1 MNGTKATSFKYLRAT
16 SGTVEFLAQW
26 SKALTEYKVKH
37 YQQNL
42 EDDEYPTTPTL
53 TETLSGYTD
62 PAADHT

>member
-1 MNGTKATSFKYLRAT
+1 VNGTKATSFKYLRAT

-37 YQQNL
+37 YKQNT
-42 EDDEYPTTPTL
+42 ENDQYPETPTL

-62 PAADHT
+62 TEAYST